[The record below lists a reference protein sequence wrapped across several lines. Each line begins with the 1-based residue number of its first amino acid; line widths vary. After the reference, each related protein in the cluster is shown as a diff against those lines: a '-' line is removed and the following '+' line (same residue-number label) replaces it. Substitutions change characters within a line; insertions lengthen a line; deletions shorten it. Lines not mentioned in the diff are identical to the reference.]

1 MNYDKGL
8 IAGSS
13 GMLVLSLLQEKE
25 CYGYELIKLLKER
38 SSDAFDFKE
47 GTLYPILH
55 KMENEGWIRSANK
68 AVNGRTRRYYAITA
82 KGLKQ
87 LKAQQ
92 EQWISFSSPVNQVLS
107 FQGNG

>member
-38 SSDAFDFKE
+38 S
-47 GTLYPILH
+47 
-55 KMENEGWIRSANK
+55 ANK

-82 KGLKQ
+82 QGLRQ

-92 EQWISFSSPVNQVLS
+92 EQWISFSSAVNQVLS